1 MKNIG
6 KLVLSFLTAAALSFG
21 SIALPE
27 IRFIAPLP
35 VTAYAEEYS
44 LEQYVDSCFSNTAK
58 KAISR
63 EELLKAADLYFNV
76 LQPQAVNLL
85 INKIPAFKEAA
96 NKNEL
101 SRNVGVYIF
110 YKKGDNDIDAHKVAS
125 LSAAVTSI
133 AQIDGGKVG
142 IILQH
147 DLNYLIV
154 DGKMKTDN
162 NEKAVWFINSVLH
175 ELVHSLM
182 TDYNRT
188 GLFGSGRPEYYGKK
202 DPNADARIYVVN
214 NYSQLIFPHW
224 FLEGTACI
232 VGGRDMEAV
241 KELRAFSVSDDATV
255 HTYTAKS
262 VFELYVKKTKYQ
274 LSSQND
280 TSLYSTSIPATL
292 YLCELQAVKSGRS
305 SISTDADG
313 KKVFDSS
320 VLRSGFNTILT
331 RLHDGETLDAVI
343 ADISD
348 GNFSSTDDFTERF
361 IKGDWNIIEASEAD
375 PCKGMDN
382 NSSQFTADLMN
393 YLESLD
399 VKYGHP
405 VTCSILYDFDDPREY
420 VLDISKKSTAEFYKP
435 TLSGDY
441 ELLID
446 LPEPYTDGG
455 KSAVGTS
462 TPSREELYAFVKAE
476 AEKEWAEFDAESFNS
491 AGTKEAAAMTAIL
504 NSPSNF
510 LKAAALAQERVD
522 CNALLTYIIYTKP
535 KAFDTFLDNSIK
547 YDDSFIYDDDAFSL
561 ILEKIEEVPATC
573 TEPGTAAYF
582 IGNDGKKYDLYKEI
596 SDEDLVVPALG
607 HDYKKTVIKEVTCT
621 EDGEYEFKCSRC
633 DSSYKTNPK
642 AKGHKWKVSY
652 TWSEDYSTCTGDAV
666 CKNDKSHTA
675 TETVTATS
683 EVTKEAKCT
692 TKGSM
697 TYTAEFTDKAFKTQ
711 TKTVEIP
718 ALGHDRDE
726 NGVCKRCGDTPSRG
740 PSGGGSTPTTPTTTT
755 TTTSELKPDGDVI
768 HGTPNRFAWK
778 PIPDAK
784 SYSLW
789 LNLGGKPVFLQDQT
803 ETFAEFVYG
812 ADGKIYLRNGDKFDV
827 YTYGDG
833 KFTKTGSI
841 SADKI
846 DTVKV
851 KNNVTNEFM
860 VKCKS
865 GGKEVK
871 LTVSIKTYY
880 KPAVN
885 ATATKNGALLKWE
898 KVDGATKYRLSKLV
912 NGKLKKV
919 ADVNGTAINLTGL
932 KSGKE
937 YTYAVKALVSN
948 EWTTVWKSD
957 LVTVTA
963 K

>member
-202 DPNADARIYVVN
+202 EPNADARIYVVN

-241 KELRAFSVSDDATV
+241 KELRAFSVSDDAAV

-441 ELLID
+441 ELIID

-455 KSAVGTS
+455 KSAAGTL

-607 HDYKKTVIKEVTCT
+607 HDYVDGCCT
-621 EDGEYEFKCSRC
+621 RCGALNQYTITFDTAGGSPIAPITQDYGTAIVAPAVPERDGYFF
-633 DSSYKTNPK
+633 
-642 AKGHKWKVSY
+642 AGW
-652 TWSEDYSTCTGDAV
+652 
-666 CKNDKSHTA
+666 DK
-675 TETVTATS
+675 
-683 EVTKEAKCT
+683 
-692 TKGSM
+692 
-697 TYTAEFTDKAFKTQ
+697 
-711 TKTVEIP
+711 EIP
-718 ALGHDRDE
+718 VTMPAE
-726 NGVCKRCGDTPSRG
+726 NITITAKWNNRPS
-740 PSGGGSTPTTPTTTT
+740 PVIPTYVLPAVTTTETTTT
-755 TTTSELKPDGDVI
+755 TTETTPDISKLNIRATETAG
-768 HGTPNRFAWK
+768 HGVDLAWDTV
-778 PIPDAK
+778 PDASGYTLSVK
-784 SYSLW
+784 INNKFVVMQNVSS
-789 LNLGGKPVFLQDQT
+789 
-803 ETFAEFVYG
+803 TFVDVVYG
-812 ADGKIYLRNGDKFDV
+812 SNGKYYVSEGGDYTIYEYNE
-827 YTYGDG
+827 
-833 KFTKTGSI
+833 KTGKLVKTGTLKSN
-841 SADKI
+841 KI
-846 DTVKV
+846 DSIVKA
-851 KNNVTNEFM
+851 NNVTLDFM
-860 VKCKS
+860 VQYTRNGMLSAEKDSYKIS
-865 GGKEVK
+865 KK
-871 LTVSIKTYY
+871 IYY
-880 KPAVN
+880 KPALKL
-885 ATATKNGALLKWE
+885 TTGKNSTTGKSFIRLKWA
-898 KVDGATKYRLSKLV
+898 KVDGATKYRVYKLV
-912 NGKLKKV
+912 NGKLKTV
-919 ADVNGTAINLTGL
+919 TELDADHLTLKINGT

-937 YTYAVKALVSN
+937 YTYAVKALIDGK
-948 EWTTVWKSD
+948 WTKVYTSD
-957 LVTVTA
+957 LA
-963 K
+963 SIISK

>member
-202 DPNADARIYVVN
+202 EPNADARIYVVN

-241 KELRAFSVSDDATV
+241 KELRAFSVSDDAAV

-441 ELLID
+441 ELIID

-455 KSAVGTS
+455 KSAAGTL

-607 HDYKKTVIKEVTCT
+607 HDYVDGCCT
-621 EDGEYEFKCSRC
+621 RCGALNQYTITFDTAGGSPIAPITQDYGTAIVAPAVPERDGYFF
-633 DSSYKTNPK
+633 
-642 AKGHKWKVSY
+642 AGW
-652 TWSEDYSTCTGDAV
+652 
-666 CKNDKSHTA
+666 DK
-675 TETVTATS
+675 
-683 EVTKEAKCT
+683 
-692 TKGSM
+692 
-697 TYTAEFTDKAFKTQ
+697 
-711 TKTVEIP
+711 EIP
-718 ALGHDRDE
+718 ATMPAEDITITAKWNNR
-726 NGVCKRCGDTPSRG
+726 PS
-740 PSGGGSTPTTPTTTT
+740 PVIPTYVPPAVTTTETTTT
-755 TTTSELKPDGDVI
+755 TTETTPDIANLNIKAEETTDHSVYLSWDNVTDASGYTLSVKVN
-768 HGTPNRFAWK
+768 NRF
-778 PIPDAK
+778 
-784 SYSLW
+784 
-789 LNLGGKPVFLQDQT
+789 VTLQNVNG
-803 ETFAEFVYG
+803 TFVDVVYG
-812 ADGKIYLRNGDKFDV
+812 SNGRYYVSDGGDYNVYKHNEKTGKFDR
-827 YTYGDG
+827 
-833 KFTKTGSI
+833 TGTLKESRIDSI
-841 SADKI
+841 
-846 DTVKV
+846 VKA
-851 KNNVTNEFM
+851 NNVTLDFM
-860 VKCKS
+860 VQYTIN
-865 GGKEVK
+865 GKLSAEK
-871 LTVSIKTYY
+871 DSFKISKKIYY
-880 KPAVN
+880 KPAV
-885 ATATKNGALLKWE
+885 TLSTSKDDTTGRSFVKLRWTKVEGAS
-898 KVDGATKYRLSKLV
+898 KYRVYKIVNDKLRLVTETTKCSVRINGTKSGRNYTYSVSACV
-912 NGKLKKV
+912 NGEWTILKKS
-919 ADVNGTAINLTGL
+919 DR
-932 KSGKE
+932 
-937 YTYAVKALVSN
+937 VSI
-948 EWTTVWKSD
+948 
-957 LVTVTA
+957 TA

>member
-6 KLVLSFLTAAALSFG
+6 KRVLSFLTAAALSFG

-154 DGKMKTDN
+154 DGKMKTEN

-202 DPNADARIYVVN
+202 
-214 NYSQLIFPHW
+214 HW

-241 KELRAFSVSDDATV
+241 KELRAFSVSDDAAV

-274 LSSQND
+274 LSSNND

-607 HDYKKTVIKEVTCT
+607 HDYVDGCCT
-621 EDGEYEFKCSRC
+621 
-633 DSSYKTNPK
+633 
-642 AKGHKWKVSY
+642 
-652 TWSEDYSTCTGDAV
+652 
-666 CKNDKSHTA
+666 
-675 TETVTATS
+675 
-683 EVTKEAKCT
+683 
-692 TKGSM
+692 
-697 TYTAEFTDKAFKTQ
+697 
-711 TKTVEIP
+711 
-718 ALGHDRDE
+718 
-726 NGVCKRCGDTPSRG
+726 RCGALNQYTITFDTA
-740 PSGGGSTPTTPTTTT
+740 GGS
-755 TTTSELKPDGDVI
+755 
-768 HGTPNRFAWK
+768 
-778 PIPDAK
+778 PIAPIT
-784 SYSLW
+784 
-789 LNLGGKPVFLQDQT
+789 QD
-803 ETFAEFVYG
+803 Y
-812 ADGKIYLRNGDKFDV
+812 
-827 YTYGDG
+827 
-833 KFTKTGSI
+833 
-841 SADKI
+841 
-846 DTVKV
+846 
-851 KNNVTNEFM
+851 
-860 VKCKS
+860 
-865 GGKEVK
+865 
-871 LTVSIKTYY
+871 
-880 KPAVN
+880 
-885 ATATKNGALLKWE
+885 
-898 KVDGATKYRLSKLV
+898 
-912 NGKLKKV
+912 
-919 ADVNGTAINLTGL
+919 GTAIVAP
-932 KSGKE
+932 
-937 YTYAVKALVSN
+937 AVP
-948 EWTTVWKSD
+948 ERD
-957 LVTVTA
+957 G
-963 K
+963 